1 MNIKPIEK
9 QDLPD
14 VIYSAKHQCNNRVLI
29 PNVHKRKHLR
39 YLCKKQLNKLKP
51 SETYIPEVEQEKSW
65 EFLEYVA
72 AKSHPIVHQLLKA
85 FVNKT
90 QHDAVLEVLARLL
103 YMMSGDAALSSVLPF
118 LSHDLIE
125 ECIKDME
132 GNAPTPHSKLLQ
144 VENFCMELAGFPLRL
159 ENLENLE
166 KWEGIL
172 QSGKSQGILNR
183 LEKSGKSQGKPH
195 KILEKLGNLK

>member
-1 MNIKPIEK
+1 MVIHNKCSFTAFCNEMTRHYQTNNMMAGPFMSPKTFIRSFFGWMSAHKIDFRKEVDPWYMYSPKILACDGTHIGVSMRHMNIKPIEK

-14 VIYSAKHQCNNRVLI
+14 VIYSAKHQRNNRVLI

-90 QHDAVLEVLARLL
+90 QHDAVLCCQYLDYEEE
-103 YMMSGDAALSSVLPF
+103 
-118 LSHDLIE
+118 IE
-125 ECIKDME
+125 
-132 GNAPTPHSKLLQ
+132 H
-144 VENFCMELAGFPLRL
+144 LR
-159 ENLENLE
+159 
-166 KWEGIL
+166 GVTD
-172 QSGKSQGILNR
+172 
-183 LEKSGKSQGKPH
+183 
-195 KILEKLGNLK
+195 